1 MNSLVGK
8 TLQGGKYTLEQ
19 ELGRGG
25 FGVTYKATHH
35 YLNQTVVIKTLNQS
49 LLQHPNYDRFLQQ
62 FQDEGRRLA
71 LCLHPHIV
79 RVSDFFHEAAQPY
92 MVMDY
97 IEGQT
102 LDFVVLEGKPLN
114 EATAIYYI
122 RQVGEALKVVHQQ
135 GFLHRDI
142 KPANIIRRSPPTP
155 LNKGGEKRDKGDKE
169 DKGDKKERVNHGNE
183 VVLID
188 FGIAREFT
196 SQSTQTHTS
205 MLSEGYAP
213 IEQYLIKE
221 KRTPASDVYGLAAT
235 LYTLV
240 TAQIPTPSVIRDRQ
254 PMPQPREL
262 QPEISA
268 ALNQAIMQGMAI
280 EAPHRPA
287 TVEDWLSLLPEVEFD
302 PTNDY
307 SITLFQKTETQPT
320 ISIPPEETN
329 LESKT
334 KSNIPKK
341 LYQNPILIGTGG
353 IIAIATSLITWQ
365 TLSHKPKP
373 PSATPTI
380 QPSIVPIVIPTS
392 TPTPTPITNN
402 NNDKIDN
409 HNDQND
415 PIPQKTTKPVRQNNP
430 DSPPQP
436 IRRRS
441 SHRRIDTPNQPS
453 SQTERQS
460 SPPTAIKR
468 KPRYTNPPPTRQ
480 NQPNPVSSP
489 IQSQPVKPKETN
501 PPPAEKTPPSAQL
514 RQPIQDIQKVAP
526 PPAAPKPKKTEPT
539 QEEGGNREGG
549 E

>member
-35 YLNQTVVIKTLNQS
+35 YLHQTVVIKTLNQS
-49 LLQHPNYDRFLQQ
+49 LIQHPNYDRFQQQ

-71 LCLHPHIV
+71 LCVHPHIV

-102 LDFVVLEGKPLN
+102 LDFVVLQGKPLN

-122 RQVGEALKVVHQQ
+122 RQIGEALKVVHQQ

-142 KPANIIRRSPPTP
+142 KPANIILKSLPI
-155 LNKGGEKRDKGDKE
+155 KEGDKGDKV
-169 DKGDKKERVNHGNE
+169 DKRERVNKGNE

-235 LYTLV
+235 LYTLI

-254 PMPQPREL
+254 PMPEPREL
-262 QPEISA
+262 QPDISA

-280 EAPHRPA
+280 EARHRPP
-287 TVEDWLSLLPEVEFD
+287 TVDDWLFLLPEVEFD
-302 PTNDY
+302 PTKEY
-307 SITLFQKTETQPT
+307 PITLLQTTQTEPT
-320 ISIPPEETN
+320 ISIPQEEPNPEPK
-329 LESKT
+329 S
-334 KSNIPKK
+334 KSNIYTL
-341 LYQNPILIGTGG
+341 LYQNRILIGIGG
-353 IIAIATSLITWQ
+353 AFAIATSLIAWQ
-365 TLSHKPKP
+365 TLSPKPKP
-373 PSATPTI
+373 PSVIPAV
-380 QPSIVPIVIPTS
+380 QPSVTPIAIP
-392 TPTPTPITNN
+392 TPTPTFTPTTNNNNDRVDN

-409 HNDQND
+409 
-415 PIPQKTTKPVRQNNP
+415 IPQKTTKPVQKSESE
-430 DSPPQP
+430 SPTQP
-436 IRRRS
+436 THRRS
-441 SHRRIDTPNQPS
+441 SHRRNDTPTQPS
-453 SQTERQS
+453 SETERE
-460 SPPTAIKR
+460 SPPPIPVKR
-468 KPRYTNPPPTRQ
+468 KTRQ
-480 NQPNPVSSP
+480 VTPPSTRQSQPNSVSSP
-489 IQSQPVKPKETN
+489 NQSQPVKPKDTTPTAPEI
-501 PPPAEKTPPSAQL
+501 APPSVQL
-514 RQPIQDIQKVAP
+514 REPIQDIQKVAP

-539 QEEGGNREGG
+539 QGEGGNGG
-549 E
+549 NGE

>member
-49 LLQHPNYDRFLQQ
+49 LIQHPNYDRFLQQ

-71 LCLHPHIV
+71 LCVHPHIV

-102 LDFVVLEGKPLN
+102 LDFVVLQGKPLN

-122 RQVGEALKVVHQQ
+122 RQVGEALKVVHEK

-142 KPANIIRRSPPTP
+142 KPANIIRRSPPAP
-155 LNKGGEKRDKGDKE
+155 LEKGGEKGS
-169 DKGDKKERVNHGNE
+169 E

-235 LYTLV
+235 LYTLI

-254 PMPQPREL
+254 PMPEPREL
-262 QPEISA
+262 QPDISA

-280 EAPHRPA
+280 EARHRPP
-287 TVEDWLSLLPEVEFD
+287 TVDDWLFLLPEVEFD
-302 PTNDY
+302 PTKEY
-307 SITLFQKTETQPT
+307 PITLLQTQTEPT
-320 ISIPPEETN
+320 ISIPQEEPN
-329 LESKT
+329 LEPES
-334 KSNIPKK
+334 KSNIYRS
-341 LYQNPILIGTGG
+341 LYQRLGRNRILIGIGG
-353 IIAIATSLITWQ
+353 VFAIATSLIAWQ
-365 TLSHKPKP
+365 TLSHKPKA
-373 PSATPTI
+373 PSVIPAI
-380 QPSIVPIVIPTS
+380 QPSVTPIAIP
-392 TPTPTPITNN
+392 TPTPTPIPTT

-409 HNDQND
+409 
-415 PIPQKTTKPVRQNNP
+415 IPQKTTKPVQKSEPN
-430 DSPPQP
+430 SPPQP
-436 IRRRS
+436 TRRRS
-441 SHRRIDTPNQPS
+441 SNRRINTPTKPS
-453 SQTERQS
+453 SETERES
-460 SPPTAIKR
+460 SPPIPTKR
-468 KPRYTNPPPTRQ
+468 KPRYVNPSPTRET
-480 NQPNPVSSP
+480 QPNQVSSP
-489 IQSQPVKPKETN
+489 IQSQPVKPKET
-501 PPPAEKTPPSAQL
+501 TPPVTEIVPPSVQL
-514 RQPIQDIQKVAP
+514 REPIQDIQKVAP

-539 QEEGGNREGG
+539 QGEEGNG

>member
-49 LLQHPNYDRFLQQ
+49 LIQHPNYDRFQQQ

-71 LCLHPHIV
+71 LCIHPHIV

-122 RQVGEALKVVHQQ
+122 RQIGEALKVVHEK

-142 KPANIIRRSPPTP
+142 KPANIIRRSPPAP
-155 LNKGGEKRDKGDKE
+155 LIKGGEKRDKGDRG
-169 DKGDKKERVNHGNE
+169 DKGDKGNE

-235 LYTLV
+235 LYTLI

-254 PMPQPREL
+254 PMPEPREL
-262 QPEISA
+262 QPDISA

-280 EAPHRPA
+280 EAHHRPA

-307 SITLFQKTETQPT
+307 PITLFQKTETQPT

-334 KSNIPKK
+334 KSNIPSA
-341 LYQNPILIGTGG
+341 LYQKLGRNRILIGIGG
-353 IIAIATSLITWQ
+353 VFAIATSVIAWQ
-365 TLSHKPKP
+365 TLFPKPKP
-373 PSATPTI
+373 PSVIPAI
-380 QPSIVPIVIPTS
+380 QPSIAPIAIPTS
-392 TPTPTPITNN
+392 TPTPTPIATPTPTPTNN
-402 NNDKIDN
+402 KNNEQNARIDN
-409 HNDQND
+409 
-415 PIPQKTTKPVRQNNP
+415 IPQKTTTPVRQNHS

-436 IRRRS
+436 TRRRS
-441 SHRRIDTPNQPS
+441 SHRRNDSPTQPS
-453 SQTERQS
+453 SARERETY
-460 SPPTAIKR
+460 PPTPVKR
-468 KPRYTNPPPTRQ
+468 KTREVTPPPTRET
-480 NQPNPVSSP
+480 NPNSVSSP
-489 IQSQPVKPKETN
+489 IQSQPVKPKETT
-501 PPPAEKTPPSAQL
+501 PPPPEIAPPSVQL
-514 RQPIQDIQKVAP
+514 RQPIQDIQNVAP
-526 PPAAPKPKKTEPT
+526 PPAAPKPKKTEPS
-539 QEEGGNREGG
+539 EGENKE
-549 E
+549 